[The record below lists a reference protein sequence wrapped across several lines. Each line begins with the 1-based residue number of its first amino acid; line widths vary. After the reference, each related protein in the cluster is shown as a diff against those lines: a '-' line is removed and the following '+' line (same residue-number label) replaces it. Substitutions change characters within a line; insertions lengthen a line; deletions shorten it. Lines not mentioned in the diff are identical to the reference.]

1 MQAQTQSRKLQLN
14 SSMARWS
21 QLPKD
26 LLLLIAQR
34 LNTHFD
40 LLRLRSVCSSW
51 HACVPSRPHPLPSR
65 FPILPTNGTSWGLYL
80 SRRTILCLGLPE
92 SHCQPTIGSWL
103 IKVEEDVPD
112 MAHLVNP
119 LSTFQFKHLPPNFPK
134 TFDFSRFR
142 VSELG
147 QEYVLQY
154 MNHRPSGEADEG
166 SLHKGKV
173 AFSST
178 SNGEDFVMLT
188 IHVSGKLAMFRHG
201 NKRLKTID
209 DMPSCDDLIFF
220 NGEFYA
226 VDNTGRTV
234 VVAIGSPPVL
244 SLIAD
249 SVIGGNKKSLVE
261 SNGEL
266 LMVNTYFDQGIHG
279 IMNRAVRFKVFK
291 LNQIGHMW
299 VEVENLGDRILFLGE
314 KSTFSAVASEFCGCE
329 GNCIYYT
336 NSFFF
341 PNDQEDDAY
350 TGIGIFNL
358 ENGNLGPLSSFPNY
372 SKVIW
377 PPPAWVYINNIGD
390 I

>member
-1 MQAQTQSRKLQLN
+1 MVST
-14 SSMARWS
+14 
-21 QLPKD
+21 PKD

-34 LNTHFD
+34 LNSHFD
-40 LLRLRSVCSSW
+40 LLCLRSVCSSW
-51 HACVPSRPHPLPSR
+51 HACVPSRLHPLPSR

-92 SHCQPTIGSWL
+92 SHCQPTISSWL

-119 LSTFQFKHLPPNFPK
+119 LTTFQFKHLPPNFPK

-178 SNGEDFVMLT
+178 GNGEDFVMLT

-201 NKRLKTID
+201 NKRLILINDT
-209 DMPSCDDLIFF
+209 PSPCDDLIFF

-226 VDNTGRTV
+226 IDNTGRTV

-249 SVIGGNKKSLVE
+249 SVFGGDKKSLVE

-266 LMVNTYFDQGIHG
+266 LMVDTYFGQGIHRQ
-279 IMNRAVRFKVFK
+279 MKRAVRFKVFK
-291 LNQIGHMW
+291 LDQIGHMW
-299 VEVENLGDRILFLGE
+299 VEVESLGNRILFLGE

-336 NSFFF
+336 NTFFC
-341 PNDQEDDAY
+341 PNGQGDDAY
-350 TGIGIFNL
+350 TAIDIFNL
-358 ENGNLGPLSSFPNY
+358 ENGNMGPLLSFPDY

-377 PPPAWVYINNIGD
+377 PPPAWVYTDNIGVIEKFD
-390 I
+390 IAPV